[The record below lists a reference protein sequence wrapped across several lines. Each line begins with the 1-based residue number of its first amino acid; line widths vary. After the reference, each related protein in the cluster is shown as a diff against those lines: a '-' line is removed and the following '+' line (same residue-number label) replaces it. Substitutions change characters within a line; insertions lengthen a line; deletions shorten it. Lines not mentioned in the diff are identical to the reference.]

1 MATGVLSVTIERQR
15 VGENMKEKVGETE
28 NRIRRTNIRTSN
40 RFWKKK
46 KSRGNEG
53 EPVCKGIMNESSDTG
68 MQSQAGSPI
77 ETHQSKTTKDQDKD
91 KI

>member
-46 KSRGNEG
+46 KVEEMKESQYA
-53 EPVCKGIMNESSDTG
+53 KG
-68 MQSQAGSPI
+68 
-77 ETHQSKTTKDQDKD
+77 
-91 KI
+91 